1 MNRRVPLLT
10 LVVVTALSSA
20 GTAASMLA
28 FPWFVLRS
36 TGSGTST
43 GTVAA
48 AETVGLLCSAVLAGP
63 LVDRLPARSAGVA
76 ADLLTALALGLVPL
90 LHGTTGLPL
99 PVLALLAL
107 LTGVF
112 RGPADTAKQVLA
124 VAAMRRA
131 GTPVERGTSAMEG
144 ARRIGLMAGAPLG
157 GVLVA
162 AVGPVLT
169 LLTDGAAL
177 LLSAL
182 LVLAFL
188 PGEPPARSADEGS
201 YAARLRE
208 GFVSLRADR
217 LMCAMVGVLLVSNAL
232 DSGLNAVL
240 YPAYG
245 TRVLHSSSLLG
256 VMVTAIGAGA
266 LVGTALHGWLGQ
278 RWPRRKVFVACFV
291 LLGAL
296 RCVLLAQEPT
306 PALLLGG
313 LAVSGIGS
321 GIVNPLMMSVAYER
335 VPEAVR
341 ARVFGLIVACALAA
355 TPLGALAAGV
365 LIDRLDVPSALLVF
379 AGVYGTIALAPLMFP
394 VWRELDASRPD
405 GSCPDP
411 VGQAAGEQGAEAREA
426 GAHGGAVRAAEGHP
440 AKARG

>member
-20 GTAASMLA
+20 GTAASLLA
-28 FPWFVLRS
+28 IPWLVLRS

-43 GTVAA
+43 GAVAA

-63 LVDRLPARSAGVA
+63 LVDRLPARTSSVA

-99 PVLALLAL
+99 PVLALIAL
-107 LTGVF
+107 LVGAS
-112 RGPADTAKQVLA
+112 RGPADTAKQILVI
-124 VAAMRRA
+124 AAMHLA
-131 GTPVERGTSAMEG
+131 GTSVERGTGAMEG
-144 ARRIGLMAGAPLG
+144 ARRVGLMAGAPLAG
-157 GVLVA
+157 ALVA

-169 LLTDGAAL
+169 LLVDGVAL
-177 LLSAL
+177 LCCAVLVRAL
-182 LVLAFL
+182 V
-188 PGEPPARSADEGS
+188 PGEPPAPSADEGS
-201 YAARLRE
+201 YAARLHE
-208 GFVSLRADR
+208 GFAGLRADR
-217 LMCAMVGVLLVSNAL
+217 LMCAMVGVLLASNAL

-256 VMVTAIGAGA
+256 VMMTAIGAGA
-266 LVGTALHGWLGQ
+266 LAGTVLHSWLGR
-278 RWPRRKVFVACFV
+278 RWRRRTVFVACFV

-296 RCVLLAQEPT
+296 RCVLLAQEPS
-306 PALLLGG
+306 PDLLLAG

-321 GIVNPLMMSVAYER
+321 GIVSPLMMSVAYER

-365 LIDRLDVPSALLVF
+365 LLDWLDVSAALLVF
-379 AGVYGTIALAPLMFP
+379 AGVYGAIALAPLMFP
-394 VWRELDASRPD
+394 VWRELDAPRAVP
-405 GSCPDP
+405 
-411 VGQAAGEQGAEAREA
+411 
-426 GAHGGAVRAAEGHP
+426 VRAAEGHP
-440 AKARG
+440 VEARG